1 MSSKQ
6 LTRLLLPMVVESVAT
21 AKRTSHTRLV
31 EQLTDVGFMTR
42 KIDPKPD
49 SIDIEIQVLDKD
61 AACEL
66 IAGEAIK
73 FFLASRLSYLRSAQ
87 DQPRNAAWQT
97 VEHYYAA
104 YYAVHFL
111 LRVTGTLLSNLD
123 KSATDA
129 IGRNLLTGPPSPPVP
144 TGLYLLSYEESG
156 GTLSLVK
163 NLRRSGGGSHQDA
176 WMLWFQLVAKMQVN
190 SQKDPREYIAVSLDL
205 VEHRRF
211 LELSTGR
218 YRPPELRGEINYQ
231 FKGGTWEFEA
241 SAFDSIRKA
250 QLAIRQARQGTIS
263 RAHSWEGLV
272 SNNLLIIE
280 LARTVFCKFAADY
293 PRSIFRSAANK
304 YKAIIDVEIS
314 PATENVVA

>member
-6 LTRLLLPMVVESVAT
+6 LSRLLLPIAVESIVA
-21 AKRTSHTRLV
+21 AKRTSHARLV

-42 KIDPKPD
+42 RIDPKPD
-49 SIDIEIQVLDKD
+49 SVDIEIQVLDKD

-73 FFLASRLSYLRSAQ
+73 FFLASRLSFFRSAQ
-87 DQPRNAAWQT
+87 EQPKNAAWQA

-123 KSATDA
+123 KSTMDA
-129 IGRNLLTGPPSPPVP
+129 IGKNLLSGPPAATIPS
-144 TGLYLLSYEESG
+144 GLYSLTYDESG

-163 NLRRSGGGSHQDA
+163 NLRRSGGGSHQEV
-176 WMLWFQLVAKMQVN
+176 WMLWFQLVAKMQTN
-190 SQKDPREYIAVSLDL
+190 SQKDPREYAAVALDL
-205 VEHRRF
+205 IEHKRF
-211 LELSTGR
+211 LELSTGHF
-218 YRPPELRGEINYQ
+218 RPPELRGEINYQ
-231 FKGGTWEFEA
+231 FKGGTWEFES
-241 SAFDSIRKA
+241 SAIDSIRKA
-250 QLAIRQARQGTIS
+250 QLAIRQARQGIIS

-280 LARTVFCKFAADY
+280 LARSIFCHFAANY
-293 PRSIFRSAANK
+293 PRSIFRSVANK
-304 YKAIIDVEIS
+304 YKTIIES
-314 PATENVVA
+314 PTEPTTANVVV